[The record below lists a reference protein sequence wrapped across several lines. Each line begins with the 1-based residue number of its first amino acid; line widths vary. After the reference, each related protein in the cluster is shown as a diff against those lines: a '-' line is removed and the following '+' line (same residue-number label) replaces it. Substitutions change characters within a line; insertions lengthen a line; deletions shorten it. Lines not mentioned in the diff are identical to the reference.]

1 MDSGRTPSTGLNHRG
16 TYALVLLTA
25 GLIAGLCGL
34 LGVGVGGAMVYFGL
48 EQPSAP
54 AQAVAPAAVGL
65 TLGNDPPADPIAETV
80 SKVGPGV
87 VTIVNHLADSAAAQ
101 AQGEDA
107 KASGSGFV
115 ISDQGYIV
123 TNNHVVDGAAKLEV
137 ILADGTTL
145 SATLTGVDA
154 FADIAVVQ
162 VAGTLPTVLPFGD
175 SESLKPGESVI
186 AFGSPLGDFKNTVT
200 VGVVS
205 GKGRSVGD
213 GLGFEQQDLIQT
225 DAAINPGN
233 SGGPLVNLAGE
244 VIGVNTLVVRQ
255 SGLGGASAEGLG
267 FAVASNTAR
276 AIAEELI
283 ASGRVQRPYLGVT
296 WEALPETLA
305 EQQGVP
311 QGIAITEV
319 VPGGPAERAGVRR
332 GDVLTALNGQGIDEE
347 HPFINQLLRF
357 RPGDRVQ
364 VELFRAGQRV
374 QLEITLAE
382 RPAA

>member
-1 MDSGRTPSTGLNHRG
+1 MNSGRTTSSGRPHRG
-16 TYALVLLTA
+16 NLALVLLAA

-34 LGVGVGGAMVYFGL
+34 LGVGVGGAMVYFGV

-54 AQAVAPAAVGL
+54 AQVAGPAAV
-65 TLGNDPPADPIAETV
+65 TLPLSERTAAEPIAETV
-80 SKVGPGV
+80 AKVGPGV
-87 VTIVNHLADSAAAQ
+87 VTIVSYLEPSPEVQ
-101 AQGEDA
+101 GQGEDA
-107 KASGSGFV
+107 KASGSGFI

-123 TNNHVVDGAAKLEV
+123 TNNHVVDGSARLEV

-175 SESLKPGESVI
+175 SEGLKPGESVI

-213 GLGFEQQDLIQT
+213 GLGYEQQDLIQT

-244 VIGVNTLVVRQ
+244 VIGVNTLVVRE

-305 EQQGVP
+305 DQQGVP

-332 GDVLTALNGQGIDEE
+332 GDILTALNGQGIDED

-357 RPGDRVQ
+357 RPGDLVQ
-364 VELFRAGQRV
+364 ADLFRSGQRV